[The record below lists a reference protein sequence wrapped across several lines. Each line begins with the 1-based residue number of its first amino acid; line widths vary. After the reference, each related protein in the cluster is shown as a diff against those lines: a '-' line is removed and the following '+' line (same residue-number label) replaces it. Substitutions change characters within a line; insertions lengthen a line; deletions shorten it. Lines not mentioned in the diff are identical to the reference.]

1 MYKILSLFVLL
12 GIGNNELYTQNC
24 KANFEADAG
33 PDIDVC
39 EGGSVNLNGIIGG
52 DANKAV
58 WRGGKGTF
66 NPNRNALQ
74 VEYTPD
80 SSEIDHSVVLTLVAS
95 NPDFSDCIPG
105 RDAITITV
113 NSQPVLE
120 AGVNTIIC
128 PGQSVELSGK
138 LISGKAEKYIWKTAG
153 TGTFSDN
160 KNLNTTYFPSE
171 ADIQAGGC
179 AVKLIAKPFGVCM
192 SDSDALSISIVQP
205 VNVTVPELIDYT
217 GNGPIKIKVTADNS
231 VENVHWESTG
241 TGSFNKSNTLE
252 NAYTPSDKDLLMKII
267 NISISLTRVDADCET
282 TKVISVNMNHN

>member
-12 GIGNNELYTQNC
+12 GIGISGLFTQNC

-52 DANKAV
+52 DANNAV

-80 SSEIDHSVVLTLVAS
+80 SSEIDYKVVLTLVAS
-95 NPDFSDCIPG
+95 NPNFSDCIPG

-113 NSQPVLE
+113 NTQPVLE
-120 AGVNTIIC
+120 AGENKMIC
-128 PGQSVELSGK
+128 TGQSVELSGK
-138 LISGKAEKYIWKTAG
+138 LISGKAEKYIWKTSG
-153 TGTFSDN
+153 TGTFSDS
-160 KNLNTTYFPSE
+160 KNLITTYFPSE
-171 ADIQAGGC
+171 ADIQKGGC

-192 SDSDALSISIVQP
+192 SDSDALSISIVPP
-205 VNVTVPELIDYT
+205 VNVTVPEQINYI
-217 GNGPIKIKVTADNS
+217 GHGPIKIKAT
-231 VENVHWESTG
+231 ET
-241 TGSFNKSNTLE
+241 NKSRNQREKKMSKKKKIRVKAEKNEETR
-252 NAYTPSDKDLLMKII
+252 NNKII
-267 NISISLTRVDADCET
+267 KKKKL
-282 TKVISVNMNHN
+282 